1 MRSQTSPVR
10 VSRSAWSRLA
20 ACTAAAA
27 LLQLDGTLI
36 TVALPS
42 VAHSMKVSS
51 ASTSMVLTAYFA
63 AYVVVLPMG
72 GTLVDRYG
80 PRSIALIGLG
90 IFALGA
96 AGGALCSGIDALVA
110 TRILQGAGAGLV
122 SPAALAGA
130 VSGFPPEARGRA
142 LGAWGASAGV
152 SNLLGPVLGGL
163 LTIELGWRGDWWALV
178 PLSIVAVG
186 AIRIHVPH
194 TINGGPS
201 SSDALTR
208 KPVVLAAA
216 FIASITF
223 AVMIGSFYIGEQ
235 YLQRSVGYS
244 ALGASSVLVLVAL
257 LVGGAAP
264 VAGRLADH
272 RGERLPATIGFALAG
287 VGLLVLG
294 LPGVPLHSLT
304 TILPLMA
311 IGTGLGLLFVPVSRA
326 ALNATSSSVHG
337 RTSAVLS
344 GGRLVGAATGAGLGG
359 LALSSGPTAANVHS
373 ALLLGCALCLAV
385 GIPASRLL
393 RAPGPR
399 RAESSSPSGTGVGRP
414 SRRGARAR

>member
-1 MRSQTSPVR
+1 MPSQTSPAR
-10 VSRSAWSRLA
+10 VSRAAWTRLA

-51 ASTSMVLTAYFA
+51 AATSVVLTSYFA
-63 AYVVVLPMG
+63 AYALALPG
-72 GTLVDRYG
+72 GGILVDRYG
-80 PRSIALIGLG
+80 PRNVALIGLG

-96 AGGALCSGIDALVA
+96 ASGALCSGLGALTA
-110 TRILQGAGAGLV
+110 TRIVQGAGAGLV

-163 LTIELGWRGDWWALV
+163 LTIALGWRGDWWALV
-178 PLSIVAVG
+178 PLSAIALAAVC
-186 AIRIHVPH
+186 IHVPDAVH
-194 TINGGPS
+194 DSPPR
-201 SSDALTR
+201 SDGLTR

-235 YLQRSVGYS
+235 YLQRGVGYS
-244 ALGASSVLVLVAL
+244 ALGASGVLVLVAL
-257 LVGGAAP
+257 LVGAAAP
-264 VAGRLADH
+264 VAGRLADQ
-272 RGERLPATIGFALAG
+272 RGERLSATIGFALAG
-287 VGLLVLG
+287 AGLLVLG
-294 LPGVPLHSLT
+294 LPGVSLHSLT
-304 TILPLMA
+304 TILPLVSVG
-311 IGTGLGLLFVPVSRA
+311 IGLGLLFVPVSRA
-326 ALNATSSSVHG
+326 ALNATPSSLHG

-344 GGRLVGAATGAGLGG
+344 GGRLLGAATGAGLGG
-359 LALSSGPTAANVHS
+359 LALSTGPTAANVHS
-373 ALLLGCALCLAV
+373 ALLLACALCLAV
-385 GIPASRLL
+385 GVPASRLL
-393 RAPGPR
+393 RAPI
-399 RAESSSPSGTGVGRP
+399 RARGESSRSSAPRF
-414 SRRGARAR
+414 